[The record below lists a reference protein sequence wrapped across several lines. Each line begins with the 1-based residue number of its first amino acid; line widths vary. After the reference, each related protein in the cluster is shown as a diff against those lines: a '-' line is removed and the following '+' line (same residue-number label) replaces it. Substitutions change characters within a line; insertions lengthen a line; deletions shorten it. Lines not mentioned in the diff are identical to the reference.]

1 MPYLFLAIAILAE
14 VIATT
19 ALKASDGFTRAAPSA
34 VSIVGYIVAFY
45 CLSLC
50 LRTIDVGI
58 SYAIWA
64 GAGIVLITI
73 SAAVFYKQVPDV
85 WAVVGMALII
95 AGVVVLNVL
104 SDTVVP

>member
-1 MPYLFLAIAILAE
+1 MHYLVIAILAE

-19 ALKASDGFTRAAPSA
+19 ALKASNGFTNPLPSA
-34 VSIVGYIVAFY
+34 VAIVGYAIAFY

-73 SAAVFYKQVPDV
+73 SAAIFYKQVPDL
-85 WAVVGMALII
+85 WAVLGMTLII
-95 AGVVVLNVL
+95 AGVVVLTVL